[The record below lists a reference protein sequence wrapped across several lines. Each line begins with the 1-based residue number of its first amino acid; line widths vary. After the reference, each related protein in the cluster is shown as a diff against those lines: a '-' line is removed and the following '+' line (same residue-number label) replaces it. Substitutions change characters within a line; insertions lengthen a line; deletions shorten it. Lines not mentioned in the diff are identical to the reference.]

1 MKKKNIIVIDTE
13 TTGFSPDTDD
23 ILQISIIDGDGNTL
37 VNEYCKPTKKSE
49 WKEAMAVNNIT
60 PETVS
65 DKPTFSEILSKV
77 QSAID
82 GADIIVGYNHK
93 KFDNRFLE
101 KNGVIIDT
109 TKKQKDVMFMF
120 APIFGEKFKNGTY
133 KFKSLSTAATFFNY
147 TFSAH
152 DSLED
157 CKATLFCY
165 TKIVSDKNLK
175 KIAEASDRKFS
186 KRIKEAS
193 K

>member
-1 MKKKNIIVIDTE
+1 VIE
-13 TTGFSPDTDD
+13 NFFK
-23 ILQISIIDGDGNTL
+23 ILIRNYFCI
-37 VNEYCKPTKKSE
+37 
-49 WKEAMAVNNIT
+49 
-60 PETVS
+60 
-65 DKPTFSEILSKV
+65 
-77 QSAID
+77 
-82 GADIIVGYNHK
+82 
-93 KFDNRFLE
+93 
-101 KNGVIIDT
+101 
-109 TKKQKDVMFMF
+109 
-120 APIFGEKFKNGTY
+120 
-133 KFKSLSTAATFFNY
+133 ATFFNY